1 MLDEHL
7 NTLHDDITLEYTN
20 NLDENIRS
28 TVKDLTQLVTDLE
41 SSTSTELEKLKH
53 HTISTLHENDV
64 KVDTKIEEFVI
75 SLIISRSKKQKFNN
89 ISTHRRTLSEK
100 R

>member
-75 SLIISRSKKQKFNN
+75 SLIFLDLNK
-89 ISTHRRTLSEK
+89 
-100 R
+100 